1 MKSDSLQGQQRVEQS
16 KLRTHL
22 PLIFILFD
30 TTSAASRPPQG
41 AIVDILLLVGLLE
54 NRLQSIRWVEL

>member
-22 PLIFILFD
+22 PLIFILFG